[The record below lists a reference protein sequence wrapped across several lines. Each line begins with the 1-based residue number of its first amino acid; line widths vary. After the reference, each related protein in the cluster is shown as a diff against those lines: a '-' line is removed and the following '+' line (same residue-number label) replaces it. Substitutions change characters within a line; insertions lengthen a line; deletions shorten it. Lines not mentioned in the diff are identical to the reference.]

1 MFSTVFISCSQ
12 GVRDFESEGV
22 TFNSERLGASFIF
35 KNFKACAGPQK
46 PGKLTF
52 LKIKY
57 VKYSSKIEIKN
68 RTCVNYAILK
78 CTFCSLLV
86 SLIRNFLSNFF
97 HLLTFC
103 WLA

>member
-12 GVRDFESEGV
+12 GVRDFENKGV

-52 LKIKY
+52 F
-57 VKYSSKIEIKN
+57 KN
-68 RTCVNYAILK
+68 QVCKV
-78 CTFCSLLV
+78 
-86 SLIRNFLSNFF
+86 
-97 HLLTFC
+97 
-103 WLA
+103 